1 MKLGNLFFVSIVA
14 LCSVACSNEEK
25 LPTLTDFVGTYE
37 GYTLAGCAYF
47 QNSCMADET
56 VRIAENSDGSANIT
70 FISQSWGEFSIPN
83 AQTSNIDGICTI
95 IGNGQT
101 QMGMNGITSSYDCT
115 YTAIIKNKED
125 AKMQFKIPGVMGG
138 LTIDFIR
145 GEAPLDLLF
154 AGTYKGYT
162 DADCAYFQDRYTND
176 ESLKMTSNGDGTLA
190 VIFESDTW
198 GTFNVLKAN
207 VTKSGNDYKF
217 TGNGTVSMGMESNK
231 KDYAFTMTGTINT
244 MKDSFSI
251 IFNTPAV
258 MGGLTITLLPG
269 NAPSATEK

>member
-1 MKLGNLFFVSIVA
+1 MKLRNLFLVSIVT
-14 LCSVACSNEEK
+14 LCSVACSNDGK
-25 LPTLTDFVGTYE
+25 MPTLTDFVGTYE

-70 FISQSWGEFSIPN
+70 FVSQSWGEFSIPN
-83 AQTSNIDGICTI
+83 AQMSNIDGICTI
-95 IGNGQT
+95 TGSGQT
-101 QMGMNGITSSYDCT
+101 QMGMNGNISSYNCT
-115 YTAIIKNKED
+115 YTAIIKNKDD
-125 AKMQFKIPGVMGG
+125 AKMQFKVPEVMGG
-138 LTIDFIR
+138 LIIDFVK

-176 ESLKMTSNGDGTLA
+176 ESLKMTANGDGTLA

-198 GTFNVLKAN
+198 GTFNVAKAT
-207 VTKSGNDYKF
+207 VTKIGSDYRF
-217 TGNGTVSMGMESNK
+217 TGEGMVAMGMEGNM
-231 KDYAFTMTGTINT
+231 KDYTFTMTGTINT

-251 IFNTPAV
+251 VFNTPAV

>member
-1 MKLGNLFFVSIVA
+1 M
-14 LCSVACSNEEK
+14 
-25 LPTLTDFVGTYE
+25 
-37 GYTLAGCAYF
+37 
-47 QNSCMADET
+47 ET
-56 VRIAENSDGSANIT
+56 VFNEIQHSV
-70 FISQSWGEFSIPN
+70 
-83 AQTSNIDGICTI
+83 
-95 IGNGQT
+95 
-101 QMGMNGITSSYDCT
+101 
-115 YTAIIKNKED
+115 KNWW
-125 AKMQFKIPGVMGG
+125 AS
-138 LTIDFIR
+138 
-145 GEAPLDLLF
+145 LL
-154 AGTYKGYT
+154 
-162 DADCAYFQDRYTND
+162 
-176 ESLKMTSNGDGTLA
+176 L
-190 VIFESDTW
+190 